1 MGNIPGKIAT
11 VETTTEVRRPF
22 RVLSLDGGG
31 VRCII
36 QLAILDELERV
47 AGPLYRCFDAIV
59 GSSVGAL
66 VGCGVSVGFGMQE
79 STELFYSFVDE
90 VFSKHDR
97 FHEKL
102 KRLSWWSFSKHSDD
116 RVSEVLKKIYGDTT
130 MQELLVKPTMVV
142 CHNPQKARPEII
154 SSDELRY
161 ASVPVWEA
169 CKAATSAPLYFK
181 PKQVKTRYYSDF
193 LLDGGLVSNNPAL
206 FGLSRGMQ
214 ILRQRHGEAELSDV
228 LIVSLGSGK
237 IREGTSNTLS
247 GHLNALTTAPFFG
260 SSEAT
265 HYGLRDLLGK
275 HYYRLQVEIPNH
287 LKRPDESYNIHEL
300 HAITEDVIERH
311 YQPVIEHLASLI
323 TRPPQATPREEVATS
338 TLTDA
343 GDDTR
348 LHDVLIRSGIKSA
361 S

>member
-1 MGNIPGKIAT
+1 MEPK
-11 VETTTEVRRPF
+11 EDSRRPF
-22 RVLSLDGGG
+22 RVLALDGGG

-47 AGPLYRCFDAIV
+47 AGPIHRCFDAII

-66 VGCGVSVGFGMQE
+66 VGCGVSMGFGMQE

-116 RVSEVLKKIYGDTT
+116 RVSEVMKKIYGEAT
-130 MQELLVKPTMVV
+130 MQDLLVKPTMVL
-142 CHNPQKARPEII
+142 CHNPQKSRPEII

-161 ASVPVWEA
+161 ANVPVWQA

-181 PKQVKTRYYSDF
+181 PQQVKTRYYSDF
-193 LLDGGLVSNNPAL
+193 LLDGGLISNNPSL
-206 FGLSRGMQ
+206 FGLSKGMQ
-214 ILRQRHGEAELSDV
+214 IMRNRHGEADLSDV
-228 LIVSLGSGK
+228 LILSLGSGK
-237 IREGTSNTLS
+237 IREATSTSLS

-265 HYGLRDLLGK
+265 HFGLRDLLGK
-275 HYYRLQVEIPNH
+275 NYYRLQVEIPNH
-287 LKRPDESYNIHEL
+287 LKSPDESYNIHEL
-300 HAITEDVIERH
+300 HAITEDVIEH
-311 YQPVIEHLASLI
+311 YYSPVIEHLATLLSDERLSNE
-323 TRPPQATPREEVATS
+323 RPLQAAPSEDTGTVGVEAFEDE
-338 TLTDA
+338 TL
-343 GDDTR
+343 
-348 LHDVLIRSGIKSA
+348 LHDVLIKSGIKSA
-361 S
+361 G